1 MKKLNTTGGQVSPES
16 NSFGSRFSVYIASKQ
31 LIRLSVNKGRG
42 VKLDIPCR
50 LLNYD
55 AGLELLSV
63 YHVDEKQVY
72 TFNLTEIDDI
82 VE

>member
-1 MKKLNTTGGQVSPES
+1 MKRLNTTGGQTSSES
-16 NSFGSRFSVYIASKQ
+16 SSLENRFNAYIISKQ

-42 VKLDIPCR
+42 IKLNIPCR

-55 AGLELLSV
+55 ADLELLSV

-72 TFNLTEIDDI
+72 TFNLTEIDDL